1 MSALTNEITINAPI
15 EKIWAILSNVEGL
28 ENCDPNVK
36 KSECLTNSRTGLGA
50 SRKVFM
56 QDGKNWFDETI
67 TACKPNEA
75 LTYELTD
82 CSFPINKL
90 KHSYSFQK
98 TGNSV
103 KVQQIMEYT
112 VKFGLLGKLL
122 DALMIGKQFDKGIKQ
137 FLNGLKS
144 YTEKN

>member
-1 MSALTNEITINAPI
+1 MSELINEITIDAPI

-36 KSECLTNSRTGLGA
+36 KSECLTNSKTGLGA
-50 SRKVFM
+50 SRKVHM

-67 TACKPNEA
+67 TVFKQNEA
-75 LTYELTD
+75 LTYELTA
-82 CSFPINKL
+82 CSFPITKL

-98 TGNSV
+98 TANYV

-122 DALMIGKQFDKGIKQ
+122 NALMIGKQFDKGIKQ
-137 FLNGLKS
+137 FLDGLKS
-144 YTEKN
+144 YAEKN